1 MNKTHAI
8 KMGIGGSELSGKS
21 TVEFEIRQGRRLLG
35 TLMVSRTSLAW
46 RHRRK
51 GFACKIDW
59 PDVPDL
65 FAVPKAK

>member
-1 MNKTHAI
+1 MKKTHAI
-8 KMGIGGSELSGKS
+8 KMRIGGSELSGKS

-35 TLMVSRTSLAW
+35 TLIVSRASLAW

-59 PDVPDL
+59 PEVPHM
-65 FAVPKAK
+65 FAVPKAE